1 MTAQRLQK
9 LLASAGLCSR
19 RRAEELILQG
29 RVTVNGSVARLGD
42 QADLSNDRL
51 ELDGKPVGAPAPTI
65 TVLLNKPRGV
75 ICSCHDP
82 EGRTTVLDLLPP
94 ELGEGT
100 GLHPVGRLDGAS
112 RGAVLLSNDGALT
125 LHLTHPRFGHRKH
138 YRVWVAGEPSATA
151 LEQWRRGVPL
161 DGQPSQP
168 VGVRELARGRRGT
181 LLELEMGEGRNRQI
195 RRTAELL
202 GYPVRDLQ
210 RVAIGPLRLGELPE
224 GRWRHLT
231 PQEWKELDPRD

>member
-1 MTAQRLQK
+1 MSAQRLQK

-19 RRAEELILQG
+19 RRAEELIQQG
-29 RVTVNGSVARLGD
+29 RVTLNGAVARLGD
-42 QADLSNDRL
+42 QADLSSDRL
-51 ELDGKPVGAPAPTI
+51 ELDGRPVAAAAPAI

-94 ELGEGT
+94 ELSEAT

-112 RGAVLLSNDGALT
+112 RGALLLSNDGALT
-125 LHLTHPRFGHRKH
+125 LRLTHPRFGHRKH
-138 YRVWVAGEPSATA
+138 YRVWVAGEPAPEA

-168 VGVRELARGRRGT
+168 VGVRELARGARGT

-202 GYPVRDLQ
+202 GHPVRDLQ
-210 RVAIGPLRLGELPE
+210 RVAIGPLHLGELPE
-224 GRWRHLT
+224 GRWRHLV
-231 PQEWKELDPRD
+231 PQEWSDLDART